1 MDDLGFKRISL
12 RPRFIASHANAN
24 SLILAQ
30 IQSKTTSARSI
41 ARVLPLLTMLAA
53 ASRTTMLGIPD
64 SGQLVAAL
72 TGLGEED
79 EHIRDAGRVGERGRR
94 PACTHDAM
102 HVLR

>member
-1 MDDLGFKRISL
+1 
-12 RPRFIASHANAN
+12 
-24 SLILAQ
+24 
-30 IQSKTTSARSI
+30 
-41 ARVLPLLTMLAA
+41 
-53 ASRTTMLGIPD
+53 MLGIPD